1 MIEKL
6 SYAAVPDRIRAA
18 LPAALHSFIPAI
30 AKPHCTVFATDGSTG
45 LLSHIPNISV
55 VAAQLKDQVEKKA
68 DPEDLSDWLESL
80 NPAAAGGNSDTS
92 AVEYCSPSG
101 APLCWRG
108 CLLLQVLI
116 ESGAANPQALS
127 ALVGLLDRYS
137 EALLTHASREE
148 QHVDLLHQLA
158 VSALFAVLFFCL

>member
-18 LPAALHSFIPAI
+18 LPPALHSFIPVI
-30 AKPHCTVFATDGSTG
+30 AKPHCAVFVADTAGM
-45 LLSHIPNISV
+45 LSHIPNITV
-55 VAAQLKDQVEKKA
+55 VAAQLKNQVEKKA

-80 NPAAAGGNSDTS
+80 NPAAAGDNNNAA
-92 AVEYCSPSG
+92 AVEHTSTSG

-137 EALLTHASREE
+137 EAVLTHASSEE

-158 VSALFAVLFFCL
+158 VSS